1 VSKDAHSW
9 RRGAGGDPNLD
20 DCTAM
25 NEHSIVALLATRG
38 LEDFLQNALI
48 GLTRVGV
55 DPRIIHVAR
64 PDNAADSIDPIV
76 AGAGAELHSFTD
88 FDPPSAAAMPNGYAD
103 YGTEAF
109 IAINWS
115 KVRYLRWLLQ
125 QYDHVVYADVDVGWL
140 ADPLWYLQSVA
151 RQFPLAFQTE
161 AVRRFPPV
169 FCWGLFAAKRSF
181 VTERLLDSLLA
192 AHARRP
198 PDHPALDEQ
207 ATCDA
212 LIGANLEWLRQIY
225 PLPEGLFLNGLG
237 YRSLIADSAPA
248 ATMHGELAPFTFH
261 ANWTI
266 GLENKR
272 NLMRR
277 TGTWLLDGQSG
288 LGEAG

>member
-1 VSKDAHSW
+1 
-9 RRGAGGDPNLD
+9 
-20 DCTAM
+20 M

-38 LEDFLQNALI
+38 LEDFLQNALM
-48 GLTRVGV
+48 GLARVGV

-64 PDNAADSIDPIV
+64 PDNAADRIDPIV
-76 AGAGAELHSFTD
+76 AGAGAEVHSFAD
-88 FDPPSAAAMPNGYAD
+88 FDPPSVAAMPNCYVD

-125 QYDHVVYADVDVGWL
+125 RYDHVVYADVDVGWL
-140 ADPLWYLQSVA
+140 ADPLWYLESIA
-151 RQFPLAFQTE
+151 RDFPLAFQTE

-169 FCWGLFAAKRSF
+169 FCWGLVSAKRSA
-181 VTERLLDSLLA
+181 VTERLFDALLA
-192 AHARRP
+192 AHAQRP
-198 PDHPALDEQ
+198 PDSPTLDEQ

-212 LIGANLEWLRQIY
+212 LIAADHDWLRQIY

-237 YRSLIADSAPA
+237 YRSLIADRAPA
-248 ATMHGELAPFTFH
+248 ATMHGVLAPFTFH

-272 NLMRR
+272 SLMCR
-277 TGTWLLDGQSG
+277 TGTWLLEDVAAH
-288 LGEAG
+288 EADRGR

>member
-1 VSKDAHSW
+1 
-9 RRGAGGDPNLD
+9 
-20 DCTAM
+20 M
-25 NEHSIVALLATRG
+25 NEHSIVALLATQG

-55 DPRIIHVAR
+55 DPRIVHVAR
-64 PDNAADSIDPIV
+64 PDNAADTIDPIV
-76 AGAGAELHSFTD
+76 TGAGAEVHSFAD
-88 FDPPSAAAMPNGYAD
+88 FDPPSVAVAMPNSYVD

-125 QYDHVVYADVDVGWL
+125 RHDHVVYADVDVGWL
-140 ADPLWYLQSVA
+140 ADPLWYLQFIA

-169 FCWGLFAAKRSF
+169 FCWGLFSAKSSF
-181 VTERLLDSLLA
+181 VTERFLDSLLA
-192 AHARRP
+192 AHAQRL
-198 PDHPALDEQ
+198 PDSPTLDEQ

-212 LIGANLEWLRQIY
+212 LISANHEWLRQIY

-237 YRSLIADSAPA
+237 YRSLIADHAPA

-266 GLENKR
+266 GLKNKR

-277 TGTWLLDGQSG
+277 TGTWLLENVAAC
-288 LGEAG
+288 EADHG